1 MIRLQELFSHQGIV
15 KYRQM
20 MKGKVIRIDEVYKTI
35 IAQLDILGTAA
46 CENSK
51 VLKKTHFFDHIY
63 MVSDGGLRI
72 DIDQGDIE
80 RTVSIYLKRSNDDP
94 FKTEVGLV
102 TKNFYD

>member
-1 MIRLQELFSHQGIV
+1 
-15 KYRQM
+15 
-20 MKGKVIRIDEVYKTI
+20 MKGKVIRIDKVYKTI

-51 VLKKTHFFDHIY
+51 VLKKTHFISHIY
-63 MVSDGGLRI
+63 FVSDGGFKI
-72 DIDQGDIE
+72 DIDRGDME
-80 RTVSIYLKRSNDDP
+80 RTVSIYLKRSNNDP